1 MHPSSVH
8 RLAFASVPVTAWQN
22 GGGYTR
28 ELATGPGSA
37 PRPGVG
43 PVPSNPSGQAADAF
57 GWRLS
62 IADLTQ
68 TALFSLFP
76 GVDRHF
82 LLTSAAALQLDVDG
96 TAHQL
101 QSAVVLS
108 FPGEARVVSTPA
120 VGGGR
125 ALNLM
130 TRRGQWQGEL
140 TVVELDGPV
149 AWDDPELVAVVVLG
163 GTITPRSGRTL
174 GRYDSLHWNAPTRGI
189 RCTAHCSAATVAEVR
204 IRPTR

>member
-1 MHPSSVH
+1 MYPSAVH
-8 RLAFASVPVTAWQN
+8 RLAFADISVTAWQN

-28 ELATGPGSA
+28 QLATGPGD
-37 PRPGVG
+37 PI
-43 PVPSNPSGQAADAF
+43 PSGGGAQPGQAADAF

-76 GVDRHF
+76 GVDRQF
-82 LLTSAAALQLDVDG
+82 LLTSAAPLQLDVDG
-96 TAHQL
+96 TAHRL
-101 QSAVVLS
+101 QSAELLS
-108 FPGEARVVSTPA
+108 FPGEARVVSIPA
-120 VGGGR
+120 AGGGR
-125 ALNLM
+125 AINLM

-140 TVVELDGPV
+140 TVALLDGPV
-149 AWDDPELVAVVVLG
+149 AWDDPDLVAVVVLG
-163 GTITPRSGRTL
+163 GTVTPRSGRTL

-204 IRPTR
+204 ICPSR